1 MHIPV
6 YGEEHTFLDKETG
19 LLYRN
24 SSFRE
29 TASLHTHNFFEF
41 FIVVDGT
48 ALHMVNG
55 TIATLARGDLVFI
68 RPQDTHTYEFYYSE
82 DFRIINVGFSR
93 SLFQEIRR
101 FLNKDGE
108 MRRLTNAP
116 LPPCVRTEPG
126 AGRDLIRAF
135 KSIGARIKGGN
146 PQHTTLHAQCYLA
159 SVFADYFFCYAG
171 REQEGGRQPV
181 WFDKLLLEMD
191 KIENLQEGL
200 PRMLELA
207 ACSQNHLCRVFQE
220 TLATTPTAYIN
231 DKRLEY
237 AVYFLTQ
244 SGDEILEISERC
256 GFHNLSHF
264 YHLFQRKYQ
273 SSPAKFRRQQTTRK
287 EKNR

>member
-29 TASLHTHNFFEF
+29 TAALHTHN
-41 FIVVDGT
+41 
-48 ALHMVNG
+48 
-55 TIATLARGDLVFI
+55 
-68 RPQDTHTYEFYYSE
+68 
-82 DFRIINVGFSR
+82 FRIINVGFSR
-93 SLFQEIRR
+93 SLFREIGA
-101 FLNKDGE
+101 FLNRDEE
-108 MRRLTNAP
+108 MGRLTGAA
-116 LPPCVRTEPG
+116 LPPCVRTDPR
-126 AGRDLIRAF
+126 AGREVIRAF
-135 KSIGARIKGGN
+135 KAIGARIEGGN
-146 PQHTTLHAQCYLA
+146 PLQTTLHAQCCLA
-159 SVFADYFFCYAG
+159 GVFADYFFCYPGGGQESG
-171 REQEGGRQPV
+171 RRPV
-181 WFDKLLLEMD
+181 WFDRLLLEMD
-191 KIENLQEGL
+191 NLQGGL

-220 TLATTPTAYIN
+220 ALRTTPTGYIN

-244 SGDEILEISERC
+244 SKDEILEISERC

-264 YHLFQRKYQ
+264 YHLFQRKYH
-273 SSPAKFRRQQTTRK
+273 SSPAKFRRQQTAKT

>member
-41 FIVVDGT
+41 FIVVEGT

-55 TIATLARGDLVFI
+55 TIVTLEKGDLAFI
-68 RPQDTHTYEFYYSE
+68 RPRDTHTYEFYYSE

-93 SLFQEIRR
+93 SLFREIGA
-101 FLNKDGE
+101 FLNRDEE
-108 MRRLTNAP
+108 MGRLTGAA
-116 LPPCVRTEPG
+116 LPPCVRTDPR
-126 AGRDLIRAF
+126 AGREVIRAF
-135 KSIGARIKGGN
+135 KAIGARIEGGN
-146 PQHTTLHAQCYLA
+146 PLQTTLHAQCCLA
-159 SVFADYFFCYAG
+159 GVFADYFFCYPGGGQESG
-171 REQEGGRQPV
+171 RRPV
-181 WFDKLLLEMD
+181 WFDRLLLEMD
-191 KIENLQEGL
+191 KIENLQGGL

-220 TLATTPTAYIN
+220 ALRTTPTGYIN

-244 SGDEILEISERC
+244 SKDEILEISERC

-264 YHLFQRKYQ
+264 YHLFQRKYH
-273 SSPAKFRRQQTTRK
+273 SSPAKFRRQQTAKT